1 MKTNQKT
8 IGLPAM
14 ATIVSAAQ
22 EWLERDNRICSAI
35 MKERV
40 SNLQLLHIY
49 HVGTPAL
56 LGLCC
61 GSLSATVILFAWSA
75 AAYKLAKKGGRA

>member
-1 MKTNQKT
+1 
-8 IGLPAM
+8 M

-22 EWLERDNRICSAI
+22 EWLKSDNRICSAI

-40 SNLQLLHIY
+40 SNQTMLHY
-49 HVGTPAL
+49 AHVGVPAM

-61 GSLSATVILFAWSA
+61 MNVVAPQLSSPGALQLTSWRRKEA
-75 AAYKLAKKGGRA
+75 AHEVLHQ